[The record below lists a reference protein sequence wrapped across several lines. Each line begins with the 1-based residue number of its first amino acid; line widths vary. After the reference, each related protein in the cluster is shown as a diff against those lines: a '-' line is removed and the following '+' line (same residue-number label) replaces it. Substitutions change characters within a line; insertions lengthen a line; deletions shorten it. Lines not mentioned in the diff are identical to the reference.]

1 MKRNTKILRGLVSS
15 AVLIATTSMA
25 GVVLAAPENMG
36 GMNETLPNAKAGEC
50 YAKVMIP
57 PTFKNESQEVV
68 KRPASEKIEIIP
80 ATYKFVTEQILVKPS
95 SEKIVPVPAVYSN
108 VSEKIEVAPS
118 RMVWQLGSR
127 KNAKLADSGLVVT
140 ANALGLPKATDK
152 NVEVGQCFAEYHQAE
167 QYKTETSKVLV
178 KEASKKFTIVP
189 AVYETVEEK
198 VLVSDASEKL
208 IEVPAKYN
216 TVTEKVLE
224 KAAYTTWK
232 PGRGPVERVDG
243 GTGEIMCLVEVP
255 AKYKTISKRV
265 LESKATTKKE
275 TIPAKYIVKKVRKLV
290 TAASQKAVEV
300 PAEYKMVSKRVKVSD
315 AKTTWAATDAKTEGK
330 KTGVSLCLVQ
340 IPAKFTTVAKRVIKT
355 PASVQKV
362 TVPAVH
368 QAQRVRKLVS
378 AAQEKRITIPAVKET
393 VTKRVQ
399 VTGPKLEWR
408 SILCQ
413 TNMTKEMN
421 LKIQNALHKKGYDA
435 GKIDGVIG
443 RQTLLAVDA
452 FQRKNNLPTGGLT
465 MNTLKE
471 LGVTP

>member
-1 MKRNTKILRGLVSS
+1 
-15 AVLIATTSMA
+15 MA
-25 GVVLAAPENMG
+25 GVALAAAENIG

-57 PTFKNESQEVV
+57 ATFKNETQEVV

-80 ATYKFVTEQILVKPS
+80 ATYKIVTEQILVKPS
-95 SEKIVPVPAVYSN
+95 TEKIVPVAAVYGN
-108 VSEKIEVAPS
+108 VSEKIEVEPAS
-118 RMVWQLGSR
+118 LVWQLGSSR
-127 KNAKLADSGLVVT
+127 NAKLADSGLVVM

-152 NVEVGQCFAEYHQAE
+152 NVEVGQCFSEYHQAE

-198 VLVSDASEKL
+198 VLVSEASEKL

-224 KAAYTTWK
+224 SAAYTTWK

-275 TIPAKYIVKKVRKLV
+275 MIPAKYIVKKVQKLV
-290 TAASQKAVEV
+290 TAASEQAVDI
-300 PAEYKMVSKRVKVSD
+300 PAEHKTVSKRVKVSD
-315 AKTTWAATDAKTEGK
+315 AKTTWSANDAQAEGK
-330 KTGVSLCLVQ
+330 KTGRTLCLVQ
-340 IPAKFTTVAKRVIKT
+340 IPAKFTTVAKRVVKT
-355 PASVQKV
+355 SASVQKV

-368 QAQRVRKLVS
+368 QAQKVRKLVT
-378 AAQEKRITIPAVKET
+378 AAQEKRIAIPAVKET
-393 VTKRVQ
+393 VTNRVQ
-399 VTGPKLEWR
+399 VSSPKLEWR

-421 LKIQNALHKKGYDA
+421 LKIQNALHKAGFDA

-443 RQTLLAVDA
+443 RQTLLAVDEY
-452 FQRKNNLPTGGLT
+452 QRKNNLPTGGLT
-465 MNTLKE
+465 MLTLKE